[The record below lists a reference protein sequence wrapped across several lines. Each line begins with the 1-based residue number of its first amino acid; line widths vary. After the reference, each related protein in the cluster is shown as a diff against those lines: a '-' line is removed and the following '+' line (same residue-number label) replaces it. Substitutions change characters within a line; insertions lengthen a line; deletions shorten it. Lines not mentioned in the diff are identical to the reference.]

1 VSHVVPRFHT
11 SNSTFLD
18 MQSVLSE
25 VYAADKMTSDG
36 EKIADGAIVGLMRKG
51 IQKRVSLLDPLPT
64 RTSS

>member
-1 VSHVVPRFHT
+1 
-11 SNSTFLD
+11 